1 MSEHIQ
7 PASGGRQPPDSAHQ
21 GVNTLRSPE
30 EHLRTPGVFRESE
43 HFDFRLI
50 IMVGVGLLVVAAIV
64 HFTVAGLLS
73 GLEKVHTVPPGH
85 IPDLVKEDA
94 TQPLNQR
101 IDRVPAPHLEGI
113 ERASSLLEIRTAD
126 GERQRFCTSVDVR
139 VRIGNNEK
147 ARLFDLR
154 EGQRVTLSY
163 YMPGGDGGAL
173 GVVTSIT
180 SPPLKAERKRAGPEL
195 PDASRTLNG
204 EIIRIEPRGIT
215 AARDWAEVQMEHYGW
230 VDRDK
235 GIVHIPV
242 EKAMEEVL
250 RSKELGSTQASG
262 RRMPAD
268 KSKSAGGKQ

>member
-7 PASGGRQPPDSAHQ
+7 PASGGRHPPDSAHQ
-21 GVNTLRSPE
+21 GVNTPHSLE
-30 EHLRTPGVFRESE
+30 EHLRTPGVFHERL

-50 IMVGVGLLVVAAIV
+50 MLVGGGLLVVVFIV
-64 HFTVAGLLS
+64 HFTVAGLLG
-73 GLEKVHTVPPGH
+73 GLERKYTVPPNR
-85 IPDLVKEDA
+85 LSELTREDA
-94 TQPLNQR
+94 AQPINQR
-101 IDRVPAPHLEGI
+101 IDRMPAPHLEGI
-113 ERASSLLEIRTAD
+113 ERASSLLEIRTAE

-139 VRIGNNEK
+139 VRIGKNEK
-147 ARLFDLR
+147 ARLFELR

-163 YMPGGDGGAL
+163 YMPGGDDGAL

-180 SPPLKAERKRAGPEL
+180 SPPLKAERKKAGPEL
-195 PDASRTLNG
+195 PDTSRTLNG
-204 EIIRIEPRGIT
+204 EIIRIEARSIA

-250 RSKELGSTQASG
+250 RSKELGSAQASG
-262 RRMPAD
+262 RRKPAG
-268 KSKSAGGKQ
+268 KSTTAGGKR